1 MSVTQLTHRHQSPT
15 FVSHSA
21 TQFQLQVQ
29 VKVDEANVAS
39 QASCLLTLNNGLMTG
54 NSPEPQRTSCECSL
68 TLCFMF
74 NSLMTDPHVTKLSSV
89 PSDSPNT
96 QDNNNTRSAGGE
108 CGRTAQ
114 FKPPIPPETQSSR
127 RCLSVIC
134 IVFRYVIE
142 VAPFASVTLRTQRP
156 QRLGVGTARRFYFH
170 FFVALN
176 WVYLASLYCILAFMI
191 I

>member
-1 MSVTQLTHRHQSPT
+1 
-15 FVSHSA
+15 
-21 TQFQLQVQ
+21 
-29 VKVDEANVAS
+29 
-39 QASCLLTLNNGLMTG
+39 
-54 NSPEPQRTSCECSL
+54 
-68 TLCFMF
+68 MF

-156 QRLGVGTARRFYFH
+156 QRLGMGTARRFYFH